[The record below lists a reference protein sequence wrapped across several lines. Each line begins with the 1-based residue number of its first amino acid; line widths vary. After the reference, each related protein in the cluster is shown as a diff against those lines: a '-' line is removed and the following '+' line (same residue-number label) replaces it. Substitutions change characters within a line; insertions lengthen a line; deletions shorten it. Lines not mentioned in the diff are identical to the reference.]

1 MSSKGSLQI
10 IIKKL
15 IRIRF
20 THKMLY
26 FSPLEYL
33 YKQEAQLFQI
43 IFSNIT
49 SFSVKDFFVQ

>member
-1 MSSKGSLQI
+1 
-10 IIKKL
+10 
-15 IRIRF
+15 
-20 THKMLY
+20 MLY

-43 IFSNIT
+43 VFCNIT